1 MAAVWWEYQV
11 NFHPSHVQIRPSIL
25 ICLSLI
31 CLIWEQGHSLN
42 VDYKTPPLSAVSLS
56 TTSRSNN
63 QADNPLTCPQKASSS
78 PLLCPGAWVMCHSC
92 HFVSSRRPLIISHH
106 HRRKKGEYS
115 SKILR
120 EKDHIQITLI
130 TVCCY
135 NCFCLITVV
144 VNLLLCLVC
153 RLDFFIGIY
162 GIGKNRS
169 VYGVHYFP
177 WCQASVGSFGTY
189 PPGTRGAT
197 INRKLPCSKFSV
209 ALIAWLKNQFL
220 NLPKPSCL
228 CSSNQP
234 AYFVLL
240 IRLLAALWKPVT
252 LSAFGTSVLQS
263 ILSPLRWEPFSSSGV
278 QGQW

>member
-78 PLLCPGAWVMCHSC
+78 PMLCPGAWVMCHSC

-153 RLDFFIGIY
+153 RLDFFIGRY
-162 GIGKNRS
+162 GIGKTV
-169 VYGVHYFP
+169 VYTGFITFRGVRH
-177 WCQASVGSFGTY
+177 
-189 PPGTRGAT
+189 
-197 INRKLPCSKFSV
+197 
-209 ALIAWLKNQFL
+209 
-220 NLPKPSCL
+220 
-228 CSSNQP
+228 
-234 AYFVLL
+234 LL
-240 IRLLAALWKPVT
+240 GVW
-252 LSAFGTSVLQS
+252 GH
-263 ILSPLRWEPFSSSGV
+263 IL
-278 QGQW
+278 QGQEGLP